1 MNPVHFEPSPNHEHP
16 AIVLDMPNFM
26 EHLSDENVCEK
37 AEARDDGIQTNAGII
52 NCKTEDNFDLEEIS
66 SVSGVRLKQ
75 EGKVKEIS
83 VEFIVFF
90 MEVSYTHYLMCL
102 CK

>member
-1 MNPVHFEPSPNHEHP
+1 MNPVHFGHSPDHEHP

-37 AEARDDGIQTNAGII
+37 AEARDDGVQTNAGII
-52 NCKTEDNFDLEEIS
+52 NYKTEDSTDLEEIS
-66 SVSGVRLKQ
+66 SVSGVRLEG

-90 MEVSYTHYLMCL
+90 HASFLYTLSYVLV
-102 CK
+102 